1 MTVRLLL
8 DYDGPLPVALVARV
22 SQCTRIVFGRAPTAV
37 SCRRTVR
44 GWHVVV
50 VVPGRA
56 TAVTIVA
63 CQAVL
68 GSDPY
73 REMFNLRRARRLAA
87 VPRRWRRA
95 WNVLYGAKLGGL

>member
-1 MTVRLLL
+1 MIRLLL
-8 DYDGPLPVALVARV
+8 DYDAALAPALVARV
-22 SQCTRIVFGRAPTAV
+22 GQVTRIVFGRAPAAM

-50 VVPGRA
+50 LVPGRA
-56 TAVTIVA
+56 TAVTVVA